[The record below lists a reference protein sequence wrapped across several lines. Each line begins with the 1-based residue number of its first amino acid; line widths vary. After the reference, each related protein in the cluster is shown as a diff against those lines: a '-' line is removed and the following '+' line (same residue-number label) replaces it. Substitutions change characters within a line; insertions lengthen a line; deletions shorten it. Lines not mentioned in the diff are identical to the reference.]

1 MTAKESPDDVSRS
14 IPCTGLGRETR
25 TLDTLTMTQALDALL
40 TTKLNP
46 PGVRRNLVARPR
58 LTYLLDRSLEM
69 KLTLLSAPAGYG
81 KTTSL
86 SAWIEETDPRL
97 GWVSLDR
104 RDNDPTRFWTYLI
117 SAVERVH
124 PDIGSSALSQ
134 LQSPQ
139 QPDIESVLSALI
151 NPISEMSEPF
161 VIVLDDYHVIEANGI
176 HDGMAFLI
184 EHLPPQMHLLVS
196 TRADPALPIAALRVK
211 DELNELRAQ
220 DLRTTREESGI
231 FLEKVMGLSL
241 SPSDIATLEERTEGW
256 IAGLQLAGLSMQGRE
271 DVSEFLE
278 AFAGSHR
285 YVLDYL
291 AEEVLDRQQE
301 EDQSFLLQTS
311 ILERLSG
318 PLCDAVTG
326 RDSSQAILEQSETA
340 NLFII
345 SLDDE
350 RHWYRYHHLFADFLR
365 NRLGQQRPDKVP
377 ELHLRACDWYE
388 QHGFVAEAL
397 DHALTAHDN
406 ERAAGLAERAAGQKI
421 MSGELTTVSHWFEQ
435 LPDRILS
442 TRPRLILDQA
452 WTLLWT
458 GQRDAAEERLQALHK
473 DETPEIAGEVFAIQ
487 ATISYYKREMQRTLE
502 LAQAALEELPEEELF
517 LRSIL
522 VLAQGHASLW
532 KGDLRAA
539 DRSYAESQSI
549 SQIARTPI
557 IGLLAFAFR
566 IHLHQIRGRPR
577 QAEKL
582 FKEAVRFADE
592 YNVPSLPAVGAAL
605 VRMGD
610 VHREWNE
617 FEMSAKSLAEGL
629 ALCEQ
634 WGAMVDHTVDGYIS
648 LARVRQSQ
656 MDFDGA
662 REMLAQAERVGGE
675 FDVPNLSSRLET
687 WRVRLNLAEG
697 DLAIDEAWANALLS
711 ETQVIKGQ
719 EPTHVYEAQ
728 QTTLARWLLSN
739 DRPAE
744 ALAILESMLKEAQ
757 LAGRQATVLEALI
770 LQAVAHRKQSN
781 PREAIA
787 ALRKALELAEP
798 EGYVRMFVD
807 EGELIEMLLREAA
820 LEGIALDYVRK
831 LLEVYEAPS
840 PIPRGLAPGVEP
852 LAEPLTPRE
861 LQVLRLMAAG
871 LKNREVAEELVVALG
886 TVKTHI
892 NNIYGKLEVNN
903 RVKALTRARELG
915 LL

>member
-1 MTAKESPDDVSRS
+1 A
-14 IPCTGLGRETR
+14 
-25 TLDTLTMTQALDALL
+25 MTQAIDALL

-46 PGVRRNLVARPR
+46 PQVRVNLVARPR
-58 LTYLLDRSLEM
+58 LTKRLDRSLQT

-81 KTTSL
+81 KTTLL
-86 SAWIEETDPRL
+86 SAWIEETHPRL

-104 RDNDPTRFWTYLI
+104 RDNDPTRFWAYLI
-117 SAVERVH
+117 AAVESVH
-124 PDIGSSALSQ
+124 SDIGNSALSQ

-151 NPISEMSEPF
+151 NPISDIPDSL
-161 VIVLDDYHVIEANGI
+161 VIVLDDYHVIEANAI
-176 HDGMAFLI
+176 HDGLAFLI
-184 EHLPPQMHLLVS
+184 EHMPSQMHLLVS

-211 DELNELRAQ
+211 DELNELRAE
-220 DLRTTREESGI
+220 DLRATREESGI
-231 FLEKVMGLSL
+231 FLEKVMGLDL
-241 SPSDIATLEERTEGW
+241 SRSDVVTLENRTEGW
-256 IAGLQLAGLSMQGRE
+256 IAGLQLAGLSMRGR
-271 DVSEFLE
+271 DDISEFLE

-291 AEEVLDRQQE
+291 TEEVLDRQLE

-318 PLCDAVTG
+318 SLCDAVTG
-326 RDSSQAILEQSETA
+326 HHNGQATLEQFEAA

-345 SLDDE
+345 PLDDK
-350 RHWYRYHHLFADFLR
+350 RHWYRYHHLFADILR
-365 NRLGQQRPDKVP
+365 NQLGQQRPDKVP

-397 DHALTAHDN
+397 DHALTAQDY
-406 ERAAGLAERAAGQKI
+406 ERAAGLAERTAGQKI
-421 MSGELTTVSHWFEQ
+421 MSGELTTVRHWLEK
-435 LPDRILS
+435 LPDRVLLN
-442 TRPRLILDQA
+442 RPRLILDQA
-452 WTLLWT
+452 WMLLWT
-458 GQRDAAEERLQALHK
+458 GQREAAEERLNALINR
-473 DETPEIAGEVFAIQ
+473 ERAASAEFAGEVFAIR
-487 ATISYYKREMQRTLE
+487 ASIAYYKREMQRALE

-517 LRSIL
+517 LRSIMA
-522 VLAQGHASLW
+522 LAQGHASLW

-539 DRSYAESQSI
+539 DRGYAESQSI

-557 IGLLAFAFR
+557 IGLLALAFR
-566 IHLHQIRGRPR
+566 IHLQQISGRLR

-582 FKEAVRFADE
+582 FKEAVRLADE
-592 YNVPSLPAVGAAL
+592 YNVRSLPAVGAAL

-617 FEMSAKSLAEGL
+617 FEVATKSLTEGL
-629 ALCEQ
+629 ALCERR
-634 WGAMVDHTVDGYIS
+634 GGMVDHTIDGYIS

-662 REMLAQAERVGGE
+662 REMLARAQRVGGE
-675 FDVPNLSSRLET
+675 FDVPNLSSRLNT
-687 WRVRLNLAEG
+687 WRVRVHVAEG
-697 DLAIDEAWANALLS
+697 DLEVDEPWADTLLS
-711 ETQVIKGQ
+711 ETQVIQGQ
-719 EPTHVYEAQ
+719 EPRHVYEAQ

-739 DRPAE
+739 NQPAE
-744 ALAILESMLKEAQ
+744 ALAILESMLEEAQ
-757 LAGRQATVLEALI
+757 VADRKATILEVLTLQSLAL
-770 LQAVAHRKQSN
+770 RKQSKS
-781 PREAIA
+781 REAIVT
-787 ALRKALELAEP
+787 LKKALKLAEP

-807 EGELIEMLLREAA
+807 EGESMEILLRGAA
-820 LEGIALDYVRK
+820 SEGIALDYVRT

-840 PIPRGLAPGVEP
+840 PMPQGLAPGVEP

-892 NNIYGKLEVNN
+892 NGIYGKLEVNN
-903 RVKALTRARELG
+903 RVKALSRARELG